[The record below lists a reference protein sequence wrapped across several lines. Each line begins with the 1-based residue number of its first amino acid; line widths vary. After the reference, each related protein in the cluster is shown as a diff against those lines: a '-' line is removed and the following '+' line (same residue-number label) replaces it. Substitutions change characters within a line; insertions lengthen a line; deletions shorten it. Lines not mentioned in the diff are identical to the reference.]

1 MVLPA
6 QPFRLEV
13 LKPFAS
19 VSVESN
25 EVRVIGLFS
34 LRVDRSEIAGRHRR
48 VALGSNPYLYP
59 FHLRLRG
66 RQYTLE
72 GLLHIAIASF
82 KRCVWSCSGEL
93 RAEES

>member
-6 QPFRLEV
+6 QPFRQEA

-34 LRVDRSEIAGRHRR
+34 LRVGRNVMGGRHRR
-48 VALGSNPYLYP
+48 IALGSNPNLYP

-72 GLLHIAIASF
+72 GMLHIAIALC
-82 KRCVWSCSGEL
+82 RRYLWSCGGEL

>member
-1 MVLPA
+1 M
-6 QPFRLEV
+6 
-13 LKPFAS
+13 
-19 VSVESN
+19 ESN

-34 LRVDRSEIAGRHRR
+34 LRVGRNVMGGRHRR
-48 VALGSNPYLYP
+48 IALGSNPNLYLI
-59 FHLRLRG
+59 HLGLRG

-72 GLLHIAIASF
+72 GMLHVAIASF

>member
-1 MVLPA
+1 MVLLA
-6 QPFRLEV
+6 QPFRQEA

-25 EVRVIGLFS
+25 EVRVMGLFS
-34 LRVDRSEIAGRHRR
+34 LRVGRNVMGGRHRR
-48 VALGSNPYLYP
+48 IALGSNPNLYLI
-59 FHLRLRG
+59 HLGLRG

-72 GLLHIAIASF
+72 GMLHVAIASF